1 MPRPTAPPPRRP
13 WWPLVKAGHLAARF
27 VTSLPGD
34 PPSVDDEV
42 WADDQ
47 LLPGERALWRRLDNR
62 DRRHSVAVARR
73 FHARRPDATRAELA
87 GALLHDVG
95 KVRCGL
101 GTWGRVVATLVG
113 PVTPSFR
120 AYHDHEQIGADLLV
134 LAGSDPVTAE
144 LVAGAG
150 PAFSDLRASDHA

>member
-1 MPRPTAPPPRRP
+1 
-13 WWPLVKAGHLAARF
+13 
-27 VTSLPGD
+27 
-34 PPSVDDEV
+34 V

-47 LLPGERALWRRLDNR
+47 LLAGERALWRRLDNR

-95 KVRCGL
+95 KVQCGL
-101 GTWGRVVATLVG
+101 GTWGRVVATVVG

-120 AYHDHEQIGADLLV
+120 SYHDHEQIGADLLV

-150 PAFSDLRASDHA
+150 PAFEDLRASDHA